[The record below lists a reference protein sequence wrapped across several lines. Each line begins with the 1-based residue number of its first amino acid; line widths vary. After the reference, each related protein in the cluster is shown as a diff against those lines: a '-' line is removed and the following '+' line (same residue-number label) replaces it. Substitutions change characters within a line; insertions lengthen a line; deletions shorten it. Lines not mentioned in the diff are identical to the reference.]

1 MPKYSIAVIDDNR
14 ADADH
19 VVLQI
24 LKLKNVHQIGDFDD
38 IKIFDKGK
46 DALNY
51 LMHTKVDILF
61 LDIQMPELSGFEL
74 YRILPPHMR
83 PALVFVTAYAEFALD
98 SYSLGAC
105 DYLIK
110 NVSFESV
117 FIAMNKCL
125 QRLGSPVMIAPDLQR
140 EYYAYEIKDTRR
152 KRVIQYKDVIYMH
165 SVDNYVEVVTRNET
179 LTCRIKMEEIEE
191 NMPRSYFAR
200 VHRGFIVNFKFVR
213 EIAAARVFLTEGK
226 EEGIPISRSRK
237 KNIAGMG
244 KPHI

>member
-1 MPKYSIAVIDDNR
+1 
-14 ADADH
+14 
-19 VVLQI
+19 
-24 LKLKNVHQIGDFDD
+24 
-38 IKIFDKGK
+38 
-46 DALNY
+46 
-51 LMHTKVDILF
+51 MHTKVDILF

-125 QRLGSPVMIAPDLQR
+125 HRLGSPVMIAPDLQR

-213 EIAAARVFLTEGK
+213 EIAAAKVFLTEGK
-226 EEGIPISRSRK
+226 VEGIPISRSRK